1 MSNWMKY
8 LCYAFEIITSMFV
21 IISCIIFGG
30 LFCLGMYSFIQD
42 LKLIDNNLATDV
54 IVIIIGY
61 VFFKLALSTLK
72 GMINEYKN
80 KLGGNNDD

>member
-1 MSNWMKY
+1 MKF
-8 LCYAFEIITSMFV
+8 LCYIFESIAFITV
-21 IISCIIFGG
+21 ILSCLSFGG

-61 VFFKLALSTLK
+61 IFFKMSWSLIK
-72 GMINEYKN
+72 GFINEYKN
-80 KLGGNNDD
+80 K